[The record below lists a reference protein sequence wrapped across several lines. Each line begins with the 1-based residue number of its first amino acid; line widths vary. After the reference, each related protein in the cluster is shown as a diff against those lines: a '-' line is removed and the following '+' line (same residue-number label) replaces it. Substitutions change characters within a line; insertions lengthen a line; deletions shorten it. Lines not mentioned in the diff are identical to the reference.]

1 MDADALRALML
12 QIEWGADEAL
22 QDVPFDRLA
31 TIEPPFPQQAAG
43 TGAKPAAM
51 VVPAPASPSRAG
63 AAERAAEIAAAA
75 ATLEELRAA
84 ICGFEGCALRDT
96 ATGPVVFEGDPA
108 SGLLLISGPPGAEDD
123 RAGRLLSGPDGDFLD
138 AMLAS
143 VGLTRSGLIATPVI
157 PWRPPGG
164 RPPGASELAICM
176 PFLHRLIVL
185 ARPRLAILLGPL
197 PARILLG
204 PERRGRGQLIR
215 ADVAGADE
223 PLPCLAIAAPDQLRR
238 GSDRR
243 AAAWADLRRLR
254 RLLNQNTHS

>member
-1 MDADALRALML
+1 
-12 QIEWGADEAL
+12 
-22 QDVPFDRLA
+22 
-31 TIEPPFPQQAAG
+31 
-43 TGAKPAAM
+43 
-51 VVPAPASPSRAG
+51 
-63 AAERAAEIAAAA
+63 
-75 ATLEELRAA
+75 
-84 ICGFEGCALRDT
+84 
-96 ATGPVVFEGDPA
+96 
-108 SGLLLISGPPGAEDD
+108 
-123 RAGRLLSGPDGDFLD
+123 
-138 AMLAS
+138 
-143 VGLTRSGLIATPVI
+143 
-157 PWRPPGG
+157 
-164 RPPGASELAICM
+164 M